1 MSRACTAGITLN
13 LHNTSDRVVGLL
25 FLDVLRAYAVRQ
37 RPHHISRIIE
47 LSHCAIGTLES
58 GDCRA
63 TSLRVCVASDRC
75 IVRILS
81 KCIEFSS

>member
-47 LSHCAIGTLES
+47 LSHCAIGQSVVDSSRYQTES
-58 GDCRA
+58 QRQNCGRR
-63 TSLRVCVASDRC
+63 SNL
-75 IVRILS
+75 
-81 KCIEFSS
+81 

>member
-47 LSHCAIGTLES
+47 LSHCAITVYQNIIIMYHDANFTVTYV
-58 GDCRA
+58 GDINYDK
-63 TSLRVCVASDRC
+63 TVYS
-75 IVRILS
+75 
-81 KCIEFSS
+81 

>member
-1 MSRACTAGITLN
+1 MSIACSAGITLN

-47 LSHCAIGTLES
+47 LSHCAITVNG
-58 GDCRA
+58 
-63 TSLRVCVASDRC
+63 
-75 IVRILS
+75 ILLKYYEYS
-81 KCIEFSS
+81 IMYHDANFTVTYV